1 VIIGIGYKHQVGKS
15 YAAAMLAREYGFEEL
30 SFAAPVYRIA
40 FVLADLDPALSADE
54 SNRERF
60 KTTSYDILWPGCSGV
75 QSGEPPVSHLTG
87 REILEWVGTTIARTA
102 VPDLWVSYFVGRY
115 GARDQK
121 DTHFVVPDVRF
132 LTESPAVD
140 LRVRVERPSQS
151 WREPLI
157 SEAQGGSIDW
167 DYEVVNDDTESYLDW
182 WRNLMAEL
190 GIRRVDNGA
199 EG

>member
-40 FVLADLDPALSADE
+40 FVLAGLDPATSADE

-60 KTTSYDILWPGCSGV
+60 KVGSHLIDWPDPGDCLPTAATTA
-75 QSGEPPVSHLTG
+75 LTG

-140 LRVRVERPSQS
+140 LRVHVERPSQS

-190 GIRRVDNGA
+190 GINPLDNPNPQR
-199 EG
+199 